1 MRLSDDALEV
11 AETAAAALGITRDFY
26 LDELLRKERG
36 ELGSDGRP
44 KWWVKPLPRDR
55 KELPLKTST

>member
-36 ELGSDGRP
+36 ELGPDGRP
-44 KWWVKPLPRDR
+44 KWWVKPLPRDQ
-55 KELPLKTST
+55 KEMSLTRSA